1 MRELYLH
8 CLAVLIV
15 SENRYF
21 NTAERIQIVTMNKYK
36 RLNNNNL
43 KSTYNIKYLII
54 WYYYQTPYELIVL
67 IYSLPHA
74 REVTRN
80 LAR

>member
-54 WYYYQTPYELIVL
+54 
-67 IYSLPHA
+67 
-74 REVTRN
+74 
-80 LAR
+80 